1 MNRVVLKLLAALWLL
16 FSMNSGWADQLAPNS
31 PELQQ
36 LQAMGYDPEKPGAGD
51 AYTLLSNGSIKFTLS
66 KGDDSLTFVRF
77 FTRKTGLSVGQETD
91 LRLIVNKM
99 NVDLSYQV
107 YLTDEHIAFALYAHG
122 PYQRRTLAVIV
133 RLIEKANDHFD
144 SYPGLLEL
152 LNETRQDPF
161 NGPRLQPEQAV
172 MGRVAPLI

>member
-1 MNRVVLKLLAALWLL
+1 MNRIVLKLLVASWLL
-16 FSMNSGWADQLAPNS
+16 LSFNWAWADPLAPNS

-51 AYTLLSNGSIKFTLS
+51 AYTLVSNGSIKFTLS
-66 KGDDSLTFVRF
+66 RGDDNLTFVRF
-77 FTRKTGLSVGQETD
+77 FTRKTGLSPRQEID
-91 LRLIVNKM
+91 LMKIVNKM

-152 LNETRQDPF
+152 LN
-161 NGPRLQPEQAV
+161 
-172 MGRVAPLI
+172 

>member
-1 MNRVVLKLLAALWLL
+1 
-16 FSMNSGWADQLAPNS
+16 
-31 PELQQ
+31 
-36 LQAMGYDPEKPGAGD
+36 
-51 AYTLLSNGSIKFTLS
+51 
-66 KGDDSLTFVRF
+66 
-77 FTRKTGLSVGQETD
+77 
-91 LRLIVNKM
+91 M

-152 LNETRQDPF
+152 LNKTRQDSF
-161 NGPRLQPEQAV
+161 SGPRLQPKQAV
-172 MGRVAPLI
+172 TWPR

>member
-1 MNRVVLKLLAALWLL
+1 LRGH
-16 FSMNSGWADQLAPNS
+16 FC
-31 PELQQ
+31 
-36 LQAMGYDPEKPGAGD
+36 
-51 AYTLLSNGSIKFTLS
+51 SIKFTLS

-152 LNETRQDPF
+152 LNETRQDSF
-161 NGPRLQPEQAV
+161 SGPRLQPEQAV
-172 MGRVAPLI
+172 MGRVAPVNLNLTAQSSSALETSKNLRQKALGPR

>member
-77 FTRKTGLSVGQETD
+77 FTRKTGLSASRETD

-152 LNETRQDPF
+152 LN
-161 NGPRLQPEQAV
+161 
-172 MGRVAPLI
+172 